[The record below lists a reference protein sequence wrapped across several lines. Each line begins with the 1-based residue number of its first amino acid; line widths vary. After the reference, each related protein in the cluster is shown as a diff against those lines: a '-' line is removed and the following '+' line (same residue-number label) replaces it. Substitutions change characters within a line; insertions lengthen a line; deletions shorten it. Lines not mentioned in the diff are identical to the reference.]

1 MAFLI
6 ALAGKGGTGKTT
18 IAALAVRYIMEK
30 KKMPVLAV
38 DADSN
43 SCLNEALG
51 VDVQATIGR
60 LREESLQLIRSGSE
74 RPGGM
79 SMEQIFDYQVQQS
92 LVESKGFDLIVMGRP
107 EGPGCYCAANNI
119 IKKYTDK
126 LSEAYPYVVID
137 NEAGMEHLSRRTTH
151 RVNLLLIVSD
161 PSVRGIQTAIR
172 INSLVD
178 ELQLDIDRRVLI
190 INRVGNDRVGGLKN
204 LAEKAGLDLAGIVP
218 RDEDISRT
226 DLEGKPVFELAESSE
241 AVRAVFKTL
250 DGLNIP

>member
-1 MAFLI
+1 MAFI
-6 ALAGKGGTGKTT
+6 VALAGKGGTGKTT
-18 IAALAVRYIMEK
+18 IAALAVRYITEK
-30 KKMPVLAV
+30 KRMPVLAV

-51 VDVQATIGR
+51 VDVHATIGR
-60 LREESLQLIRSGSE
+60 LREESLQLIRNGSE

-126 LSEAYPYVVID
+126 LSATYPYVVID

-151 RVNLLLIVSD
+151 KVNLLLIVSD
-161 PSVRGIQTAIR
+161 PTVRGIQTGIR

-178 ELQLDIDRRVLI
+178 ELELEVDKRVLV
-190 INRVGNDRVGGLKN
+190 INRVDNNGEKELKD
-204 LAEKAGLDLAGIVP
+204 LAEKAGLRVAGTVP
-218 RDEDISRT
+218 RDDEITRI
-226 DLEGKPVFELAESSE
+226 DLQGKPVFRLPESSE
-241 AVRAVFKTL
+241 AVKALFNIFDRM
-250 DGLNIP
+250 NIP

>member
-1 MAFLI
+1 MAFVI

-30 KKMPVLAV
+30 KRMPVLAV

-51 VDVQATIGR
+51 VDVHATIGR

-92 LVESKGFDLIVMGRP
+92 LVEAKGFDLIVMGRP

-126 LSEAYPYVVID
+126 LSSAYPYVVID

-161 PSVRGIQTAIR
+161 PTVRGIQTGIR
-172 INSLVD
+172 INGLVD
-178 ELQLDIDRRVLI
+178 ELQLEADKRVLV
-190 INRVGNDRVGGLKN
+190 INRVDDNEGRDLKN
-204 LAEKAGLDLAGIVP
+204 LAEAAGLNVAGIVP
-218 RDEDISRT
+218 RDEEITRV
-226 DLEGKPVFELAESSE
+226 DLQGKPVFRLPESSG
-241 AVRAVFKTL
+241 ALKALFRIF